1 MSRILTRSGR
11 RGGPAGI
18 PMRNGVLAGLLA
30 IDYKHVLPKLE
41 HVTLT
46 CGRTL
51 YHADQEIACE
61 AAGPISR

>member
-1 MSRILTRSGR
+1 MSRILTRTG
-11 RGGPAGI
+11 
-18 PMRNGVLAGLLA
+18 LAL
-30 IDYKHVLPKLE
+30 DYKHVLPKLE